1 MSLFGP
7 ESIFNINRGV
17 SPIGFGVIH
26 PLPPSL
32 HSQYQVQ
39 PLISH
44 PTRGS
49 IFDLINTSYE
59 PFLLLLALAG
69 AGLSFLLYQAIVNN
83 GRRKK
88 RETWPDFLLTA
99 MVVSA
104 GDNKLFSQFEY
115 FQESIQ
121 RLKEEQEDHK
131 IL

>member
-7 ESIFNINRGV
+7 QSIFNINRGV

-32 HSQYQVQ
+32 HSHYQVQ
-39 PLISH
+39 PPLLTR
-44 PTRGS
+44 PARGS

-59 PFLLLLALAG
+59 PFLLILALGG
-69 AGLSFLLYQAIVNN
+69 AGLSFILYQAILNN

-88 RETWPDFLLTA
+88 REIWPDSILTA
-99 MVVSA
+99 IQRVKEEQ
-104 GDNKLFSQFEY
+104 GDNK
-115 FQESIQ
+115 
-121 RLKEEQEDHK
+121 

>member
-32 HSQYQVQ
+32 HSQYQVK
-39 PLISH
+39 PLLSH

-59 PFLLLLALAG
+59 PFLLILALGG
-69 AGLSFLLYQAIVNN
+69 AGLSFILYQAILNN

-88 RETWPDFLLTA
+88 REIWPDSILTA
-99 MVVSA
+99 IQRVKEEQ
-104 GDNKLFSQFEY
+104 GDNK
-115 FQESIQ
+115 
-121 RLKEEQEDHK
+121 